1 MMSFVLNFHGIGEAK
16 RAYEDGEEPYWI
28 ADDQYRAALDIV
40 EAASEP
46 VSITFDDGNDSDYLL
61 GVPELQMR
69 GLEATFFVLAG
80 KIGRTGYLT
89 REMVAQIDADRLFSI
104 GSHGMDHRA
113 WPDLDDDELQG
124 EIAGAQSLLGEI
136 CGRLVTDAG
145 LPFGR
150 YDRRVMG
157 LLKKSGH
164 SCIYSSDG
172 MPRLR
177 HTNPIPRYSIRKD
190 TDMRSLAEMIAN
202 QGSIMA
208 RAKSELRSTLKA
220 LR

>member
-1 MMSFVLNFHGIGEAK
+1 MNFHGLGAAK
-16 RAYEDGEEPYWI
+16 RPYEDGEEPYWI
-28 ADDQYRAALDIV
+28 SEEQFRAALDLV
-40 EAASEP
+40 EDAAVP
-46 VSITFDDGNDSDYLL
+46 VVITFDDGNDSDYLL
-61 GVPELQMR
+61 GVPELRKR

-80 KIGRTGYLT
+80 KIGRSGYLT
-89 REMVAQIDADRLFSI
+89 REMVAEIDADPLFAI

-113 WPDLDDDELQG
+113 WPDLADTDLQN
-124 EIAGAQSLLGEI
+124 EIAGAQSTLSEI
-136 CGRLVTDAG
+136 CGRPVSEAG

-150 YDRRVMG
+150 YDRRV
-157 LLKKSGH
+157 LAKLQETGH
-164 SCIYSSDG
+164 STIYSSDG

-177 HTNPIPRYSIRKD
+177 QSNPIPRYSIRKD
-190 TDMRSLAEMIAN
+190 TSMGDLAKMIAN